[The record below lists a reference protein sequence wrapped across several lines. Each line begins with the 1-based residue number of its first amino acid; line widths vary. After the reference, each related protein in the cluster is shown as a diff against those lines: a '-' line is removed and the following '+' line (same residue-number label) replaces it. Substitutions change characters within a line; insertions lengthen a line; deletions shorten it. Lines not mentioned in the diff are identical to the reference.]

1 MDISVSQ
8 LNNRLSLQLPAELPL
23 GLVFVAGRVCD
34 LVYESEDGDNGRQP
48 QAHFIL
54 EQDRHSLR
62 CDLKLRPGDSVTFEE
77 GAQIRV
83 GGHLAFDTQQLQY
96 YLQARDVEVIGV
108 DDQVLEANGNARD
121 LAQGDEALLSA
132 LAGIKRRSELAQ
144 QTQSDL
150 PIWVKKLAPEAVKE
164 SELLESGPL
173 EDVPLEEE
181 EEDYAGQTDLPQ
193 LNEEMVHYLS
203 TLMDSE
209 DEVELTPGML
219 AQWRPATDMPAQDD
233 TAVADVEA
241 QTQELKEWAND
252 LADVADEAATAVR
265 PYDPVADSP
274 PKAAPKPAAKTGT
287 RQTDWLVIIAIVALV
302 VFALALVL
310 AIFAQFLQ

>member
-8 LNNRLSLQLPAELPL
+8 LNNRLSLQLPAVLPL
-23 GLVFVAGRVCD
+23 GLVFVAGRVYD
-34 LVYESEDGDNGRQP
+34 LVNESEDGGNGRQP

-54 EQDRHSLR
+54 EQDNHSLR
-62 CDLKLRPGDSVTFEE
+62 CDLKLRQGDTVSFEE

-83 GGHLAFDTQQLQY
+83 GGHLAFDTRQLQY

-108 DDQVLEANGNARD
+108 DDQVLEVNGNARD
-121 LAQGDEALLSA
+121 LVNGDETLLSA

-150 PIWVKKLAPEAVKE
+150 PIWVKKLAPEEVQE
-164 SELLESGPL
+164 SMS
-173 EDVPLEEE
+173 LEEE
-181 EEDYAGQTDLPQ
+181 IEVGPEQADLPQ

-209 DEVELTPGML
+209 DEVELTPDLL
-219 AQWRPATDMPAQDD
+219 AQWLPAAEMPARHD

-241 QTQELKEWAND
+241 QTLELKEWADD
-252 LADVADEAATAVR
+252 LAHVADEAETAVN

-302 VFALALVL
+302 VFALALVI
-310 AIFAQFLQ
+310 AIFSQFL